1 MQEMEKDLLG
11 IFKEKLARYSI
22 RQNDIAAVL
31 GRSPGNVSDILKG
44 RKNPTLTT
52 FMQVL
57 SAAEQICPGFTD
69 EYWRAVAGHQSLG
82 QFVSSLDSAELGILL
97 TLAGQRLIDN
107 QSQQWTNPLMQ
118 KALQSTK
125 VRSNTQEQVAV

>member
-1 MQEMEKDLLG
+1 MERDLLG

-22 RQNDIAAVL
+22 RQNDIAAIM
-31 GRSPGNVSDILKG
+31 GRSPGNISDILKG
-44 RKNPTLTT
+44 RQNPTLTT

-57 SAAEQICPGFTD
+57 GAAEEVYPGFAD

-82 QFVSSLDSAELGILL
+82 QFVSSLDSTELGILL

-107 QSQQWTNPLMQ
+107 QNQQRSNQ
-118 KALQSTK
+118 SSSKNLQSTMK
-125 VRSNTQEQVAV
+125 STLEGKIAV